1 MKAGFSPEEIV
12 RRRERGRL
20 SGGAKDLARIVNE
33 FRSEPSSMFR
43 TSLMTQQR
51 QLFGTDGIR
60 GVAGDFPL
68 TKRSTYLI
76 GRALGHDLVRTV
88 SRAQAVIGQDTR
100 ESSRWIADRVAEGL
114 AAVGVDVHS
123 AGVITTPGVAYLAR
137 SRKMAAGVVISASH
151 NPWTDNGIKV
161 FSGDGFKLTDAR
173 ELAIEKEIF
182 ALLENPA
189 SADDT
194 AIKIPRPSLPGEAEL
209 RHGYVKSLTAS
220 VSSDLSKL
228 RVLVDCANGAATAE
242 APELFRTLGI
252 QATFIHISPDGKNI
266 NEHCGALHPATLGKR
281 VADAPGEF
289 DLGVTFD
296 GDADRALFCDASG
309 HVVNG
314 DAVLLAAA
322 RDLHAQGK
330 LKADTVVSTTMS
342 NMGLEIALKKAGI
355 RMLRANVGDKYVLE
369 EMLKTGATLGG
380 EQSGHIIF
388 RDADSTT
395 GDGLLTALR
404 LMDIIVRSQQPL
416 AALVG
421 DLKVFPQKIQNVR
434 VREKVPFAQ
443 VPAIQSAIDAAEKEL
458 DGNGRIVVRY
468 SGTEALARVMVEAE
482 SETKMQSL
490 TAAIAV
496 EIQKALGV

>member
-1 MKAGFSPEEIV
+1 MS
-12 RRRERGRL
+12 
-20 SGGAKDLARIVNE
+20 NQ
-33 FRSEPSSMFR
+33 
-43 TSLMTQQR
+43 TR

-60 GVAGDFPL
+60 GIAGEFPL
-68 TKRSTYLI
+68 TAESTYLI
-76 GRALGHDLVRTV
+76 GRALGHDVVRATRTPQV
-88 SRAQAVIGQDTR
+88 VLGQDTR
-100 ESSRWIADRVAEGL
+100 ESSGWIADRVAAGL
-114 AAVGVDVHS
+114 AAVGGDVHS

-137 SRKMAAGVVISASH
+137 SRGFAAGVVISASH

-194 AIKIPRPSLPGEAEL
+194 ALKVPAPSLPGEADL
-209 RHGYVKSLTAS
+209 RHAYIKSLAES
-220 VSSDLSKL
+220 VTSGLGKL

-242 APELFRTLGI
+242 APELFRSLGI
-252 QATFIHISPDGKNI
+252 EATFTHVSPDGKNI
-266 NEHCGALHPATLGKR
+266 NEGCGALHPETLGKT
-281 VADAPGEF
+281 VAASAGKF

-296 GDADRALFCDASG
+296 GDADRALFCDAAG
-309 HVVNG
+309 RVVNG

-330 LKADTVVSTTMS
+330 LKADTVVATTMS
-342 NMGLEIALKKAGI
+342 NMGLEIALKKSGI

-388 RDADSTT
+388 RDGEATT

-404 LMDIIVRSQQPL
+404 LMDIIVRAGKPL
-416 AALVG
+416 ADLIV

-434 VREKVPFAQ
+434 VKEKVPFAQ
-443 VPAIQSAIDAAEKEL
+443 IPSVQSAIDAAQREL
-458 DGNGRIVVRY
+458 NGNGRVVVRY

-482 SETKMQSL
+482 SEERMRSL
-490 TAAIAV
+490 TAGIAS
-496 EIQKALGV
+496 EIQKALGA

>member
-1 MKAGFSPEEIV
+1 MS
-12 RRRERGRL
+12 
-20 SGGAKDLARIVNE
+20 D
-33 FRSEPSSMFR
+33 
-43 TSLMTQQR
+43 QR

-60 GVAGDFPL
+60 GVAGEFPL
-68 TKRSTYLI
+68 SKQSTYLI
-76 GRALGHDLVRTV
+76 GRALGHDLVRTTP
-88 SRAQAVIGQDTR
+88 RAQAVIGQDTR

-137 SRKMAAGVVISASH
+137 SRGLAAGVVISASH

-182 ALLENPA
+182 ALLQNA
-189 SADDT
+189 AAADDT
-194 AIKIPRPSLPGEAEL
+194 ALKVPKPSLPGEAEL
-209 RHGYVKSLTAS
+209 RHAYVKSLAAS
-220 VSSDLSKL
+220 LKSDLSQL

-242 APELFRTLGI
+242 APELFRSLGV
-252 QATFIHISPDGKNI
+252 QATFIHVSPDGQNI
-266 NEHCGALHPATLGKR
+266 NEGCGALHPDTLGR
-281 VADAPGEF
+281 TVAESHGQF

-296 GDADRALFCDASG
+296 GDADRALFCDAG
-309 HVVNG
+309 GRVVNG
-314 DAVLLAAA
+314 DGVLLAAA

-342 NMGLEIALKKAGI
+342 NMGLEIALKKSGI

-388 RDADSTT
+388 RDEESTT

-404 LMDIIVRSQQPL
+404 LMDIVVRSGKQL
-416 AALVG
+416 AELVG

-434 VREKVPFAQ
+434 VREKIPFAQ
-443 VPAIQSAIDAAEKEL
+443 IPAVQAAIDAANREL
-458 DGNGRIVVRY
+458 YGNGRVVVRY

-482 SETKMQSL
+482 SETKMQAL
-490 TAAIAV
+490 TAQIAA

>member
-1 MKAGFSPEEIV
+1 
-12 RRRERGRL
+12 
-20 SGGAKDLARIVNE
+20 
-33 FRSEPSSMFR
+33 
-43 TSLMTQQR
+43 MTQR

-60 GVAGDFPL
+60 GVAGEFPL
-68 TKRSTYLI
+68 TTQSTYLI

-88 SRAQAVIGQDTR
+88 PKAQAVIGQDTR

-137 SRKMAAGVVISASH
+137 SRKMAAGVVVSASH

-182 ALLENPA
+182 TLLENPA

-194 AIKIPRPSLPGEAEL
+194 ALKIPRPSLPGEAEL
-209 RHGYVKSLTAS
+209 RHAYIQSLAAS
-220 VSSDLSKL
+220 VVSDLSRL
-228 RVLVDCANGAATAE
+228 RVLVDCANGAAAAE

-252 QATFIHISPDGKNI
+252 QATFLHVSPNGRNI
-266 NEHCGALHPATLGKR
+266 NEKCGALHPETLGKM
-281 VADAPGEF
+281 VTESAGKF
-289 DLGVTFD
+289 DLGITFD

-309 HVVNG
+309 RVVNG
-314 DAVLLAAA
+314 DGVLLAAA
-322 RDLHAQGK
+322 RDLQAQRK

-342 NMGLEIALKKAGI
+342 NMGLEIALKKSGI

-369 EMLKTGATLGG
+369 EMLKTEATLGG

-388 RDADSTT
+388 RDEDSTT

-404 LMDIIVRSQQPL
+404 LMDIIVRSEKSL
-416 AALVG
+416 ADLVG
-421 DLKVFPQKIQNVR
+421 DLKVFPQKIQNIR
-434 VREKVPFAQ
+434 VREKVPFPQ
-443 VPAIQSAIDAAEKEL
+443 VPAIQSAIEKAEREL
-458 DGNGRIVVRY
+458 NGSGRVVVRY

-482 SETKMQSL
+482 SEEKMQSL
-490 TAAIAV
+490 TAAIAA
-496 EIQKALGV
+496 EIQKALGI

>member
-1 MKAGFSPEEIV
+1 
-12 RRRERGRL
+12 
-20 SGGAKDLARIVNE
+20 
-33 FRSEPSSMFR
+33 
-43 TSLMTQQR
+43 MTQQR

-60 GVAGDFPL
+60 GVAGEFPL
-68 TKRSTYLI
+68 TTQSAYLI
-76 GRALGHDLVRTV
+76 GRALGHDLIRTT
-88 SRAQAVIGQDTR
+88 SGAKAVIGQDTR
-100 ESSRWIADRVAEGL
+100 ESSRWIADRVSEGL

-137 SRKMAAGVVISASH
+137 SRGMAAGVVISASH

-161 FSGDGFKLTDAR
+161 FSGDGFKLSDSR
-173 ELAIEKEIF
+173 ELAIEEEIF
-182 ALLENPA
+182 ALLKNSA

-194 AIKIPRPSLPGEAEL
+194 ALKVPRPSLPGEIEL
-209 RHGYVKSLTAS
+209 RHAYIQSLAAS
-220 VSSDLSKL
+220 VTSDVSKL

-242 APELFRTLGI
+242 APELFRRLGI
-252 QATFIHISPDGKNI
+252 HATFIHIAPDGRNI
-266 NEHCGALHPATLGKR
+266 NEHCGALHPETLGKH
-281 VADAPGEF
+281 VAGSDRKF

-309 HVVNG
+309 RVVNG
-314 DAVLLAAA
+314 DGVLLAAA

-330 LKADTVVSTTMS
+330 LKTNTIVSTTMS
-342 NMGLEIALKKAGI
+342 NMGLEIALKKSGI

-369 EMLKTGATLGG
+369 EMLKTGAILGG

-388 RDADSTT
+388 LDGDATT

-404 LMDIIVRSQQPL
+404 LTDIIVRAGKPL
-416 AALVG
+416 TELVS

-434 VREKVPFAQ
+434 VKEKVPFAN
-443 VPAIQSAIDAAEKEL
+443 VPAVQAAITSAEKEL
-458 DGNGRIVVRY
+458 DGSGRVVVRY

-482 SETKMQSL
+482 SESKMQAAC
-490 TAAIAV
+490 AAIAA

>member
-1 MKAGFSPEEIV
+1 
-12 RRRERGRL
+12 
-20 SGGAKDLARIVNE
+20 
-33 FRSEPSSMFR
+33 
-43 TSLMTQQR
+43 MTQR

-60 GVAGDFPL
+60 GVAGEFPL
-68 TKRSTYLI
+68 TKQSTYLI
-76 GRALGHDLVRTV
+76 GRALGHDLLRNQP
-88 SRAQAVIGQDTR
+88 RAQAVIGQDTR
-100 ESSRWIADRVAEGL
+100 ESSRWIADRVGEGL

-123 AGVITTPGVAYLAR
+123 AGMITTPGVAYLAR
-137 SRKMAAGVVISASH
+137 SRRMAAGIVISASH

-161 FSGDGFKLTDAR
+161 FSGDGFKLTDER

-182 ALLENPA
+182 ALLQNPA

-194 AIKIPRPSLPGEAEL
+194 ALKVPRPSLPGEAEL
-209 RHGYVKSLTAS
+209 RQSYIKELAAS
-220 VSSDLSKL
+220 VKSDLSKL
-228 RVLVDCANGAATAE
+228 RVLVDCANGAAAAE

-252 QATFIHISPDGKNI
+252 QATFIHVSPDGKNI
-266 NEHCGALHPATLGKR
+266 NEQCGALHPETLGKQ
-281 VADAPGEF
+281 VAEARGQF

-296 GDADRALFCDASG
+296 GDADRALFCDAQG
-309 HVVNG
+309 QVVNG
-314 DAVLLAAA
+314 DAVLLATA
-322 RDLHAQGK
+322 RDMHARGT

-342 NMGLEIALKKAGI
+342 NMGLEIALKNSGI

-388 RDADSTT
+388 RDGDSTT

-404 LMDIIVRSQQPL
+404 LMDIIARLKKPL
-416 AALVG
+416 AELVA

-443 VPAIQSAIDAAEKEL
+443 VTAIQDAIHAAEREL
-458 DGNGRIVVRY
+458 DGNGRVVVRY

-482 SETKMQSL
+482 SEAKMQSI
-490 TAAIAV
+490 TAAIAG